1 MKTLLQP
8 KVLIPL
14 ILSVA
19 LLVALLAFVDLKK
32 VVALIE
38 GFQKIYLLWFLL
50 LMVAYEV
57 VRSAQWYFLLHA
69 LDIRVPLR
77 TQIFAFAGGEVT
89 KSMPIGNYFQNY
101 LLQQSKGSDF
111 GRTSAATTV
120 IIILEVVVSLTGVV
134 ILGLGSWTP
143 WLRPVIILGTAA
155 FLLAAWAY
163 HRFHQH
169 ARTPRWIREHK
180 AMRKAMDEFKELRT
194 GAADLFHPRVLLIAV
209 ILSAA
214 YLLIAGAGLYIV
226 VWGLGI
232 GGASLTETLAVYF
245 FSLAFSLIFPI
256 PVDVGVLEVSGVG
269 AFLAI
274 GIQGGKNAA
283 VGAMLINRV
292 LSIIASLA
300 IAALVML
307 IFHGEFRAVLRSH
320 AKRARDD
327 AERTTERP
335 VPSEASGA

>member
-50 LMVAYEV
+50 LMMAYEV
-57 VRSAQWYFLLHA
+57 VRGAQWYFLLRA

-134 ILGLGSWTP
+134 ILGLGAGPPGCARSLSSARPPLSWPRGPTTASISTRARRAGSGST
-143 WLRPVIILGTAA
+143 RPC
-155 FLLAAWAY
+155 
-163 HRFHQH
+163 
-169 ARTPRWIREHK
+169 
-180 AMRKAMDEFKELRT
+180 
-194 GAADLFHPRVLLIAV
+194 
-209 ILSAA
+209 
-214 YLLIAGAGLYIV
+214 
-226 VWGLGI
+226 
-232 GGASLTETLAVYF
+232 
-245 FSLAFSLIFPI
+245 
-256 PVDVGVLEVSGVG
+256 
-269 AFLAI
+269 
-274 GIQGGKNAA
+274 
-283 VGAMLINRV
+283 
-292 LSIIASLA
+292 
-300 IAALVML
+300 
-307 IFHGEFRAVLRSH
+307 
-320 AKRARDD
+320 AKRWTNSRNSAR
-327 AERTTERP
+327 ARRICSIP
-335 VPSEASGA
+335 ACS